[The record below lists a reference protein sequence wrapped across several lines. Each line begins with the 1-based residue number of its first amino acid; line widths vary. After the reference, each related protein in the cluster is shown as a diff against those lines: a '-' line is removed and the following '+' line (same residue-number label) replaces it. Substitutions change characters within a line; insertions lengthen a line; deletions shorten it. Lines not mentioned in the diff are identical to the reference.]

1 MACGEVMGVPLA
13 VRKSAPFPG
22 VRYVRCRE
30 CMTVQVAEAPPAG
43 QIAAFYDRF
52 YINDAHQTM
61 PARLLGWL
69 RGVSE
74 RARALTGGVRD
85 EPSWRVHFVRITG

>member
-1 MACGEVMGVPLA
+1 
-13 VRKSAPFPG
+13 
-22 VRYVRCRE
+22 
-30 CMTVQVAEAPPAG
+30 MTVQVAEAPPAG

-74 RARALTGGVRD
+74 RARAHW
-85 EPSWRVHFVRITG
+85 WRTR